1 MTGGIF
7 FCYYICMKLKRGQK
21 NKNNISPM
29 KEESFFVQTNI
40 DDLTK
45 DINKN
50 ENTPEEQLEDKIIEE
65 IKEEN
70 KEENLEE
77 TEKEPLKTQEN
88 EEQKEIEEA
97 YSEQDKSEL
106 DTIVSEFNNE
116 IALNN
121 QPENLQD
128 DNKKNLDQR
137 KKLDEIEQS
146 VSKQSS
152 KKSKI
157 INVVFFIIN
166 ILIVAGI
173 LVYQFLNEDMP
184 EGGLNIDISYLLVC
198 ILIFGLV
205 LVFDTLSISYLLK
218 VSCGKWNFGLGYKVA
233 EIGRYYDSV
242 TPMAT
247 GGQPFQITYL
257 KKRGTPLHTSL
268 SIPLAKY
275 EFQQMAWV
283 VMSLICLII
292 SFTTKGYGTFVG
304 VTSILGFVL
313 SSIVL
318 FVTVFLSVCKT
329 FGRKL
334 VVKVLKLLYKMKIIK
349 NYDKQYERITKYI
362 SDFQDVMKQYAK
374 SPKDF
379 IAMFLISTAKLLVNY
394 SIPFFIVKIFIP
406 DLPGSEYI
414 TLFVMSLLVDLSASF
429 FPLPGGTGMNE
440 ISFTAAFGAVIH
452 NSGVLVWVLL
462 VWRLF
467 SYYIYLIQGML
478 ILSYDM
484 AYGNRKYHWQVK
496 KNELM
501 EESSIFK
508 QNQIDRFRA
517 ERAKRRRKKVLNK

>member
-1 MTGGIF
+1 MR
-7 FCYYICMKLKRGQK
+7 LKKAQK
-21 NKNNISPM
+21 DNTKNSSL
-29 KEESFFVQTNI
+29 KEKESFVQTNI
-40 DDLTK
+40 DDLVNQGSEK
-45 DINKN
+45 E
-50 ENTPEEQLEDKIIEE
+50 ENSENFEEKLEDKLIEE

-70 KEENLEE
+70 KEESEEVVQELE
-77 TEKEPLKTQEN
+77 TDSQPLSEEN
-88 EEQKEIEEA
+88 EEIKKA
-97 YSEQDKSEL
+97 YSEQDKQQL
-106 DTIVSEFNNE
+106 DCIVNKFNEE
-116 IALNN
+116 IEQANKKDLENV
-121 QPENLQD
+121 ENLSD
-128 DNKKNLDQR
+128 EEKKNLDQR

-157 INVVFFIIN
+157 TNIVFFIVN
-166 ILIVAGI
+166 ILVVAGI

-184 EGGLNIDISYLLVC
+184 EEGFNIDITYLLVC

-292 SFTTKGYGTFVG
+292 SFTSKGYGTFVG
-304 VTSILGFVL
+304 VTSIVGFIL
-313 SSIVL
+313 SAIVL
-318 FVTVFLSVCKT
+318 FVTVFLSVCKS
-329 FGRKL
+329 FGKKL

-349 NYDKQYERITKYI
+349 NYDKQYEKITKHI

-379 IAMFLISTAKLLVNY
+379 IAMFLISTAKLIVNY

-406 DLPGSEYI
+406 TLPGSEYI

-440 ISFTAAFGAVIH
+440 ISFTAAFGAVIQS
-452 NSGVLVWVLL
+452 SGVLVWVLL

-484 AYGNRKYHWQVK
+484 AYGNRKYRWQVK

-517 ERAKRRRKKVLNK
+517 ERAKRRRKRMFR

>member
-1 MTGGIF
+1 
-7 FCYYICMKLKRGQK
+7 MKLKRGQDIKAK
-21 NKNNISPM
+21 NSQRQEKN
-29 KEESFFVQTNI
+29 FFVQTNI
-40 DDLTK
+40 DDLVK
-45 DINKN
+45 DN
-50 ENTPEEQLEDKIIEE
+50 ENNSENSIEEQIEDQIVEE
-65 IKEEN
+65 IKQDELKKQEEEKDN
-70 KEENLEE
+70 TIETNDVIDEE
-77 TEKEPLKTQEN
+77 EKQ
-88 EEQKEIEEA
+88 EIEKA
-97 YSEQDKSEL
+97 VAEQDKQEL
-106 DTIVSEFNNE
+106 ENIENEFNKEINIVNE
-116 IALNN
+116 
-121 QPENLQD
+121 QEKPQEED
-128 DNKKNLDQR
+128 ERVSDQR
-137 KKLDEIEQS
+137 KKLDEVEQS

-157 INVVFFIIN
+157 TNIIFFIIN
-166 ILIVAGI
+166 IVIVAGI

-184 EGGLNIDISYLLVC
+184 EGGLTIDITYLLVC
-198 ILIFGLV
+198 IVIFGLV

-218 VSCGKWNFGLGYKVA
+218 VSCGKWSLGLGYKVA

-283 VMSLICLII
+283 VMSLVCLII

-304 VTSILGFVL
+304 ITSILGFVL
-313 SSIVL
+313 SAIVL

-329 FGRKL
+329 IGKKI
-334 VVKVLKLLYKMKIIK
+334 VVKVLKLLYKMRIIK
-349 NYDKQYERITKYI
+349 NYDKQYEKITKYI

-379 IAMFLISTAKLLVNY
+379 ISMFLISIAKLIVNY

-406 DLPGSEYI
+406 SLPGSEYI
-414 TLFVMSLLVDLSASF
+414 TLFVMSLLVDLSSSF

-440 ISFTAAFGAVIH
+440 ISFTAAFGTVIQ

-467 SYYIYLIQGML
+467 SYYIYLIQGMF

-484 AYGNRKYHWQVK
+484 AYGNRKYRWQVK

-508 QNQIDRFRA
+508 QNQIDKFRA
-517 ERAKRRRKKVLNK
+517 ERAKRRRKKILSK

>member
-1 MTGGIF
+1 
-7 FCYYICMKLKRGQK
+7 MKLKRGQNSKANASQQKEK
-21 NKNNISPM
+21 N
-29 KEESFFVQTNI
+29 FFVQTNI
-40 DDLTK
+40 DDLVK
-45 DINKN
+45 AN
-50 ENTPEEQLEDKIIEE
+50 EETLDKPLEEQVEDRIIEE

-70 KEENLEE
+70 LEE
-77 TEKEPLKTQEN
+77 QQALNEKEKNDESIEQVDN
-88 EEQKEIEEA
+88 EKKEIEKA
-97 YSEQDKSEL
+97 YNNQDKQEL
-106 DTIVSEFNNE
+106 DHIVNEFNKELEKINSQE
-116 IALNN
+116 INKL
-121 QPENLQD
+121 D
-128 DNKKNLDQR
+128 DNKNIDQR

-166 ILIVAGI
+166 ILVVVGI
-173 LVYQFLNEDMP
+173 LIYQFLHEDMP
-184 EGGLNIDISYLLVC
+184 EGGFSIDISYLLVC

-205 LVFDTLSISYLLK
+205 LIFETLSISYLLK
-218 VSCGKWNFGLGYKVA
+218 VSCGKWNLGLGYKVA
-233 EIGRYYDSV
+233 ELGRYYDSV

-257 KKRGTPLHTSL
+257 KKRGIPIHTSL

-304 VTSILGFVL
+304 ITSILGFVL

-329 FGRKL
+329 FGKKL

-349 NYDKQYERITKYI
+349 NYDKQYEKITKHI

-379 IAMFLISTAKLLVNY
+379 IAMFLLSTAKLIVNY

-406 DLPGSEYI
+406 TLPGSEYV
-414 TLFVMSLLVDLSASF
+414 TLFVMSLLVDLASSF

-440 ISFTAAFGAVIH
+440 ISFTAAFGAVIQ

-467 SYYIYLIQGML
+467 SYYIYLLQGML

-484 AYGNRKYHWQVK
+484 AYGNRKYRWQVK

-517 ERAKRRRKKVLNK
+517 DRAKRRRKKVLNK

>member
-1 MTGGIF
+1 MRQKT
-7 FCYYICMKLKRGQK
+7 GQK
-21 NKNNISPM
+21 DLSKKISQQE
-29 KEESFFVQTNI
+29 KDFFVQTNI
-40 DDLTK
+40 DDLVNQNIEK
-45 DINKN
+45 S
-50 ENTPEEQLEDKIIEE
+50 EEEKLEDALINE

-70 KEENLEE
+70 KFEDVI
-77 TEKEPLKTQEN
+77 QEN
-88 EEQKEIEEA
+88 SDEKVVDDNIKELEDEELEKTREKLVNIENKINEEIERTNKKEIEE
-97 YSEQDKSEL
+97 
-106 DTIVSEFNNE
+106 
-116 IALNN
+116 
-121 QPENLQD
+121 
-128 DNKKNLDQR
+128 NKLTEEEKNNLDQR
-137 KKLDEIEQS
+137 KKIDEVEQS

-157 INVVFFIIN
+157 INIVFFIIN
-166 ILIVAGI
+166 IFVVAGI
-173 LVYQFLNEDMP
+173 LIYQFLHEDMP
-184 EGGLNIDISYLLVC
+184 EGGLNIDITYLLVC

-233 EIGRYYDSV
+233 EIGRYYDNV

-247 GGQPFQITYL
+247 GGQPFQISYL

-283 VMSLICLII
+283 VLSLICLII
-292 SFTTKGYGTFVG
+292 SFTSKGYGTFVG
-304 VTSILGFVL
+304 VTSILGFVF

-318 FVTVFLSVCKT
+318 FITVFLSVCKT
-329 FGRKL
+329 IGRKL

-349 NYDKQYERITKYI
+349 NYDKQYEKITKYI

-379 IAMFLISTAKLLVNY
+379 IAMFLISSAKLIVNY

-406 DLPGSEYI
+406 TLPGSEYI
-414 TLFVMSLLVDLSASF
+414 TLFVMSLLVDLASSF

-440 ISFTAAFGAVIH
+440 ISFTAAFGTVIQ

-467 SYYIYLIQGML
+467 SYYIYLLQGML

-484 AYGNRKYHWQVK
+484 AYGNRKYRWQVK
-496 KNELM
+496 KNELVA
-501 EESSIFK
+501 ESSIFK

-517 ERAKRRRKKVLNK
+517 DRAKRRKKRTYR